1 MRRFFLVLLLILFA
15 IQKNYSQTCTCE
27 SNFLWVK
34 KTFEA
39 NDAGFRYI
47 INKKGEDAYQVHNRL
62 YLNKIKNLPNN
73 RACADAIN
81 SWIRFF
87 RNGHIG
93 INYIKEDKA
102 VKNIKLEK
110 FGPNYNDFIQYLDQ
124 KNNSDNLE
132 GVWALNGYKIGIKKR
147 SADYVGFILA
157 SENAAWETNE
167 IKTVFNEKGG
177 IYYTGSKIEEKITS
191 IERIGNTYLQLGG
204 VTLQKVYPVT
214 QEDEK
219 VKKGY
224 EQLNAKKPFFERLN
238 ETTGYLRIPF
248 FEISEKPLIDSV
260 IAKNR
265 DIILSTQ
272 NLIIDVRNN
281 PGGSDVSYEQ
291 LIPFLYTNPI
301 RTVGAEFLSTKLNNQ
316 RMLDLSNN
324 TEFDE
329 DSRKLFRKYYDKL
342 NQSVGEFVNLSEEK
356 VYIEK
361 RDSIL
366 PYPKNIGIIIHE
378 GNGSTTE
385 QFLLLAKQ
393 SKKVKLFGK
402 TTHGMLDISNVNI
415 INSPCNDFE
424 LYYGLSKSFRIPDF
438 AIDDIGLQPDYFI
451 DSTIPAYGWV
461 DQVNKILNVQNRPDP
476 VRD

>member
-1 MRRFFLVLLLILFA
+1 MQKIKRLIVLVFTLFA
-15 IQKNYSQTCTCE
+15 IHKNYAQTCSCE
-27 SNFLWVK
+27 SNFQWVK

-39 NDAGFRYI
+39 NDAGFQYI
-47 INKKGEDAYQVHNRL
+47 INKKGKDAYEVHNRL

-93 INYIKEDKA
+93 INYIKEDQAKP
-102 VKNIKLEK
+102 NIKLEK
-110 FGPNYNDFIQYLDQ
+110 FGPSNKDFIQYLDQ
-124 KNNSDNLE
+124 KNDSADLE
-132 GVWALNGYKIGIKKR
+132 GIWVIDGYRVGIKKR
-147 SADYVGFILA
+147 GADYVGFILE
-157 SENAAWETNE
+157 SENKAWEVNE
-167 IKTVFNEKGG
+167 IKTVFNDKDG
-177 IYYTGSKIEEKITS
+177 IYYKGNKAEEKITS
-191 IERIGNTYLQLGG
+191 IQRIGNTFLKLGG
-204 VTLQKVYPVT
+204 FTLRKVYPT
-214 QEDEK
+214 TKEGEK
-219 VKKGY
+219 IAKGY
-224 EQLNAKKPFFERLN
+224 QQLNAKNPFFEKLN
-238 ETTGYLRIPF
+238 ETTAYLRIPL
-248 FEISEKPLIDSV
+248 FEITEKPLIDSV

-265 DIILSTQ
+265 DIILSTE

-291 LIPFLYTNPI
+291 IIPFLYTNPI
-301 RTVGAEFLSTKLNNQ
+301 RTVGVAFLSTKLNNQ

-324 TEFDE
+324 MDFDE
-329 DSRKLFRKYYDKL
+329 GSRKTFRKYYDTL
-342 NQSVGEFVNLSEEK
+342 NRSIGQFVNLSEEK
-356 VYIEK
+356 VDIEK
-361 RDSIL
+361 MDKIL

-378 GNGSTTE
+378 QNGSTTE

-438 AIDDIGLQPDYFI
+438 AVDDIGLQPDYFL
-451 DSTIPAYGWV
+451 DSTIPEYDWV
-461 DQVNKILNVQNRPDP
+461 DQVSRILNAEK
-476 VRD
+476 